1 MQGLANRRVG
11 STAMNNESSRSHSVF
26 TFVIESRSKVL
37 MTFFLCVDC
46 VKPIPL
52 SALLIFVILFE
63 WSMQEAHNVVGLYA
77 EYCRGREQCKDK
89 QDEPGRFGR
98 I

>member
-37 MTFFLCVDC
+37 TLN
-46 VKPIPL
+46 
-52 SALLIFVILFE
+52 SASKLMLVLE
-63 WSMQEAHNVVGLYA
+63 
-77 EYCRGREQCKDK
+77 DT
-89 QDEPGRFGR
+89 
-98 I
+98 

>member
-1 MQGLANRRVG
+1 MWIVSNQSLDI
-11 STAMNNESSRSHSVF
+11 
-26 TFVIESRSKVL
+26 VIYLK
-37 MTFFLCVDC
+37 
-46 VKPIPL
+46 
-52 SALLIFVILFE
+52 LFGR
-63 WSMQEAHNVVGLYA
+63 SMQEAHNVVGLYA

>member
-37 MTFFLCVDC
+37 TMD
-46 VKPIPL
+46 
-52 SALLIFVILFE
+52 SAFKFTHVLE
-63 WSMQEAHNVVGLYA
+63 
-77 EYCRGREQCKDK
+77 
-89 QDEPGRFGR
+89 
-98 I
+98 